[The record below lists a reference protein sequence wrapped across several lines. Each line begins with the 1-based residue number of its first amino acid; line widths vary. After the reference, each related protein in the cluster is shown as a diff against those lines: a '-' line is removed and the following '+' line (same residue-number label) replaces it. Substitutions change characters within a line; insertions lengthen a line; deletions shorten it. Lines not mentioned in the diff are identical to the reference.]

1 MKKIIQKNKIFIEN
15 LLICV
20 LGSWEAY
27 IIITKKT
34 GKHQSQPKILY
45 TYKFVSMVIIQKK
58 VYFVKNI
65 NKGTMKI
72 EY

>member
-1 MKKIIQKNKIFIEN
+1 MKRIIQKNKIFIEN

-58 VYFVKNI
+58 GLFCQEYKRKN
-65 NKGTMKI
+65 N
-72 EY
+72 EN

>member
-1 MKKIIQKNKIFIEN
+1 MKIIIQKNKIFIEN

-45 TYKFVSMVIIQKK
+45 TYKFVSMIIIQKK

-65 NKGTMKI
+65 NERTMKT

>member
-45 TYKFVSMVIIQKK
+45 TYKFVSMIIIQKK

-65 NKGTMKI
+65 NERTMKT

>member
-45 TYKFVSMVIIQKK
+45 TYKFVSMIIIQEK

-65 NKGTMKI
+65 NERTMKT